1 MYSRILLIVSA
12 LIAIT
17 FYSCT
22 PEHSKIA
29 VANFDKTDLTMGQ
42 FEKAYAKNVGG
53 VENAKKDSFD
63 EYKKFLDLFVN
74 FRMKLRDAHIR
85 GFEKDS
91 ALNKELANYEKEI
104 GKTYYLEK
112 ELVGKG
118 IKDLYEKRK
127 YELRVSH
134 ILFRPDTVSAEVA
147 KRKAEAIIDS
157 IKHGKSYEEM
167 ARKYSDD
174 KVTGKMGGDIYYIT
188 AGLVVPNFED
198 AAYATKVDS
207 VYPMPVRTRFGYHVI
222 KVTDKRKRK
231 PEIRVSHIFISAKSN
246 QAHKNPDSSY
256 ALIKK
261 IKEKLDKGALFEDL
275 VKKYSDDGRSKA
287 KNGDLGYIKRRR
299 MPKEFDF
306 AAFNLKVGEVSNIVK
321 TKYGYHIIKV
331 TAVKP
336 YPSFESEKE
345 NLKKMYK
352 RARYDRDYR
361 RLKGQL
367 AKEYNRRIN
376 ESALSF
382 IAKVAKSAPID
393 SYFKSKFRKA
403 IKDSVVFSYKGHKI
417 ICDSLFNHITDYP
430 SFEKKVISKN
440 NLEEVIKKYSDD
452 LFMDDKVAHLEKTDP
467 EFADLMKEYRN
478 GLYIFKLQEEEV
490 WNKLKIDT
498 TDIHNYYIKHKAKY
512 YWPEKVDFSEIYS
525 RSDSLINKYY
535 KILKNGADFDS
546 LAAKYTERKGYKL
559 KKGRFGLMEITKNP
573 MALKAASLEIIGE
586 FSKPFKSSGGWSIV
600 KLNKRMKAHPKT
612 YEEAKAEAASDYQE
626 VASKQLENKYIES
639 LKKIYHPEYFYDK
652 LKEAYK

>member
-1 MYSRILLIVSA
+1 MYSRILLIVSV
-12 LIAIT
+12 LITIT

-22 PEHSKIA
+22 PEHSKIV
-29 VANFDKTDLTMGQ
+29 VADFDKTDVTMGQ

-91 ALNKELANYEKEI
+91 ALNAELASYEKEI
-104 GKTYYLEK
+104 GRTYYLDK

-134 ILFRPDTVSAEVA
+134 ILFRPDTVSAAVA

-167 ARKYSDD
+167 AGKYSDD

-188 AGLVVPNFED
+188 AGLVVPGFED

-246 QAHKNPDSSY
+246 QAHRNPDSSY

-261 IKEKLDKGALFEDL
+261 IKAKLDKGASFEDL
-275 VKKYSDDGRSKA
+275 VKKYSDDARSKA
-287 KNGDLGYIKRRR
+287 KKGDLGFIQRRR

-306 AAFNLKVGEVSNIVK
+306 AAFNLKVGEISNIVK

-336 YPSFESEKE
+336 YPSFESQKE
-345 NLKKMYK
+345 NLRKMYRK
-352 RARYDRDYR
+352 TRYDRDYR
-361 RLKGQL
+361 RLKEKL
-367 AKEYNRRIN
+367 AKEYNRKIN
-376 ESALSF
+376 ESVLDF
-382 IAKVAKSAPID
+382 IAKVSKSASID
-393 SYFKSKFRKA
+393 SYFKSKFREA
-403 IKDSVVFSYKGHKI
+403 VKDSIVFSYKGHNV
-417 ICDSLFNHITDYP
+417 ICDSLFKYLANDP
-430 SFEKKVISKN
+430 SFAKKDISRN
-440 NLEEVIKKYSDD
+440 NLEEAVKKYSDN
-452 LFMDDKVAHLEKTDP
+452 LFMDDKVAHLEKTDH

-498 TDIHNYYIKHKAKY
+498 TDIHNYYVQHKSKY
-512 YWPEKVDFSEIYS
+512 FWPEKVDFSEIFS
-525 RSDSLINKYY
+525 RRDSLINKYY
-535 KILKNGADFDS
+535 NMLKNGADFDS
-546 LAAKYTERKGYKL
+546 LAAKYTERRGYKL
-559 KKGRFGLMEITKNP
+559 KKGKFGLMEITKNP
-573 MALKAASLEIIGE
+573 LALKAASLEIIGE
-586 FSKPFKSSGGWSIV
+586 FSKPFKNSTGWSIV
-600 KLNKRMKAHPKT
+600 KLNKRIKAHPKT
-612 YEEAKAEAASDYQE
+612 YKEAKAEAASDYQE
-626 VASKQLENKYIES
+626 FAGKQLENKYIER